1 MDAFFSILVPIL
13 AGMALLCI
21 GYNYQ
26 ERDSGVFM
34 IWLGMIGIL
43 GTIVFKILQKLT

>member
-1 MDAFFSILVPIL
+1 MDAFFSIPLRVPV
-13 AGMALLCI
+13 GMFMLCT

-26 ERDSGVFM
+26 ERNSGVFM

-43 GTIVFKILQKLT
+43 STVVFKILEKLS